1 MNKEL
6 PPLPDKVT
14 RAYIGFYKNR
24 RFLVEASSSYE
35 AQQYVCAIVKPKKP
49 YDVHVYLSD
58 QPINTASL

>member
-14 RAYIGFYKNR
+14 RAYIGLYKNR

-35 AQQYVCAIVKPKKP
+35 AQQYVCAIVKPRKS
-49 YDVHVYLSD
+49 YDVHVYLVD